1 MTEKSK
7 YVRFDWAIKRILR
20 DKTNKRWSSE
30 SQPSLLEDGR
40 VATEFDKVKE
50 VLEGLITVL
59 LGEPVTIMEILES
72 EGNQDS
78 REDKMNRVDVKA
90 KTSEGEYIIVEVQ
103 LTKERDFFQR
113 ILFGTAKGITDQISI
128 GQDYSVIKK
137 IYSINILY
145 FDFGCGDDYAYHGV
159 TTFTGMTKEGSVLRF
174 NNEKEERYISETTK
188 HVTLPDE
195 VFPEYFLLIV
205 NHFKRWSSE
214 SHPSLLEDGR
224 VVTEFDEVNEVAKTP
239 IEEWMDYLKDAVIR
253 DDTTTPG
260 LQAAREKLA
269 YMSMTDKERRAYE
282 DYMIS
287 VHAAKDAWDTAIDE
301 AKAEGMERGMVTAN
315 RENAQKMKA
324 LGLSSDVIAQVTGLT
339 AEEIE
344 GL

>member
-20 DKTNKRWSSE
+20 DKTN
-30 SQPSLLEDGR
+30 
-40 VATEFDKVKE
+40 KE

-78 REDKMNRVDVKA
+78 REDKLNRVDVKA
-90 KTSEGEYIIVEVQ
+90 KTLEGEYIIVEVQ

-113 ILFGTAKGITDQISI
+113 ILFGTAKCITDQISI

-159 TTFTGMTKEGSVLRF
+159 TTFMGMTKEGSVLRF

-188 HVTLPDE
+188 HTLPDE

-205 NHFKRWSSE
+205 NHF
-214 SHPSLLEDGR
+214 
-224 VVTEFDEVNEVAKTP
+224 NEVAKTP

-315 RENAQKMKA
+315 RENARKMKA

-344 GL
+344 EL